1 MMTLPEA
8 QETIARLERELA
20 VKDQQVE
27 ALTEALEAARKQEEK
42 LDAQVKRL
50 LKQLYGPKSEAFTT
64 HPDQLTFEDMLAQAI
79 EDAVKNKALEA
90 PDPEAIVPTDDAD
103 NNGKDKAP
111 PKNRHKHGRRD
122 LELLEDILECHDI
135 IVDVHDDEKVCLETG
150 QEMVEM
156 DREITRQLE
165 IVPQRIIIRRIIRI
179 KYISPGVPESGVLM
193 PQLPPMALNRW
204 SLGPGLI
211 AQIIVGKYCDHMP
224 LYRQQQ
230 SLARE
235 GVELSRSTMSSLI
248 LHLALRT
255 LKPLYQCLI
264 DYVLS
269 ADYIFSDDT
278 RMPIQVRNLSASELE
293 KLGSPRMWVY
303 GNAAVERAQRQVF
316 YDFTL
321 NRSAAGPERVLADY
335 EGYLQA
341 DAYCGYDALY
351 DAPDSKIIEIGCMG
365 HARRKFTE
373 SVSNSPKL
381 ASEVL
386 GSIRELYRIEHK
398 ADKDKV
404 DLAERLRI
412 RQESSTPIVT
422 ALWTRME
429 AMQAEVLPSSAIGG
443 ALTYAINQKVA
454 LQRFLEDARFRLD
467 NNWAEN
473 HMRPMAVGRKNFLTV
488 GSKDGGDA
496 AAIMYSFTE
505 SCRLA
510 GINPLDYFRD
520 VIPRLSYHPRDRLAE
535 LLPCNWSPIP
545 PTGDRI
551 IMPPM
556 PRRQATTANA

>member
-1 MMTLPEA
+1 MLSSIGLPFSH
-8 QETIARLERELA
+8 RR
-20 VKDQQVE
+20 
-27 ALTEALEAARKQEEK
+27 
-42 LDAQVKRL
+42 
-50 LKQLYGPKSEAFTT
+50 TT
-64 HPDQLTFEDMLAQAI
+64 VSLSRTHTADVAI
-79 EDAVKNKALEA
+79 
-90 PDPEAIVPTDDAD
+90 
-103 NNGKDKAP
+103 
-111 PKNRHKHGRRD
+111 HH
-122 LELLEDILECHDI
+122 
-135 IVDVHDDEKVCLETG
+135 
-150 QEMVEM
+150 
-156 DREITRQLE
+156 
-165 IVPQRIIIRRIIRI
+165 
-179 KYISPGVPESGVLM
+179 
-193 PQLPPMALNRW
+193 
-204 SLGPGLI
+204 
-211 AQIIVGKYCDHMP
+211 
-224 LYRQQQ
+224 Q
-230 SLARE
+230 SLE
-235 GVELSRSTMSSLI
+235 VSGITGIGVRYF
-248 LHLALRT
+248 RN
-255 LKPLYQCLI
+255 PL
-264 DYVLS
+264 
-269 ADYIFSDDT
+269 
-278 RMPIQVRNLSASELE
+278 
-293 KLGSPRMWVY
+293 
-303 GNAAVERAQRQVF
+303 
-316 YDFTL
+316 
-321 NRSAAGPERVLADY
+321 
-335 EGYLQA
+335 
-341 DAYCGYDALY
+341 
-351 DAPDSKIIEIGCMG
+351 
-365 HARRKFTE
+365 
-373 SVSNSPKL
+373 
-381 ASEVL
+381 L